1 MLFVYNV
8 LLTLAALL
16 LLPLVGT
23 LVLIRPRYRR
33 GLKQRLGFLP
43 LDLRDNLA
51 GPLPFWVHAPSVGE
65 VIATR
70 PFLQGL
76 KECYPERKV
85 LVSVLTPTG
94 YDAVVAKIP
103 EADAVIYFPLDHPLI
118 AGRVLDAVRPLAFFF
133 SETEIWPN
141 FLCAAA
147 RREIPTFLVSGR
159 VSARTLRRF
168 RLFFPLFRRVL
179 EQVSLFCTQFE
190 SDARRLR
197 QAGVPVEKVVVTGNF
212 KVDQVREGGK
222 PGGQVLQAAGLA
234 GRPLFIAAST
244 HRGEEEIAV
253 RACQRL
259 RTRVPNLL
267 LLLAPRYPE
276 RFTEVEE
283 LLKARGCVYVKRSQ
297 MNGTKLRRR
306 VETETERGR
315 QSLSDSSVSIE
326 VFLLDTLGELASFY
340 PAATLTFVG
349 GSVVDRGGH
358 SAVEPALAAVPVLFG
373 PYTRNFASL
382 AEELKREGGAQ
393 EVRDEETLYQEALR
407 VLTDPGVAREMGRKA
422 RAVIQRNQ
430 GAVARTLEA
439 VLTRLPLTG
448 FRL

>member
-8 LLTLAALL
+8 LLMLVAFL
-16 LLPLVGT
+16 LLPLAGT
-23 LVLIRPRYRR
+23 AVLVRRRYRR

-43 LDLRDNLA
+43 SGLRDKLS
-51 GPLPFWVHAPSVGE
+51 GPSPFWLHAPSVGE
-65 VIATR
+65 VVATR

-76 KECYPERKV
+76 KQRYSERKV

-94 YDAVVAKIP
+94 YDAVLAKIP

-118 AGRVLDAVRPLAFFF
+118 VRRVLDAVQPLAFFF
-133 SETEIWPN
+133 TETEIWPN

-168 RLFFPLFRRVL
+168 RLFSPLFRRVL
-179 EQVSLFCTQFE
+179 EKVSLFCMQFE
-190 SDARRLR
+190 PDARRLR
-197 QAGVPVEKVVVTGNF
+197 QAGVPAEKVVVTGNF
-212 KVDQVREGGK
+212 KVDQIREGGETGK
-222 PGGQVLQAAGLA
+222 QLLQAAGLA

-244 HRGEEEIAV
+244 HRGEEEMAV

-259 RTRVPNLL
+259 RARVPGLL

-276 RFTEVEE
+276 RFAEVEE
-283 LLKARGCVYVKRSQ
+283 LLKERGCAYLKRSQ
-297 MNGTKLRRR
+297 INGTEKKT
-306 VETETERGR
+306 VGAH
-315 QSLSDSSVSIE
+315 SLAPVPE

-340 PAATLTFVG
+340 PAAALAFVG

-358 SAVEPALAAVPVLFG
+358 SAVEPALAAVPVFFG

-382 AEELKREGGAQ
+382 TEELKEEGGARV
-393 EVRDEETLYQEALR
+393 VRDEETLYQQALR
-407 VLTDPGVAREMGRKA
+407 VLTDPQVAQEMGRKA
-422 RAVIQRNQ
+422 RTVIQRNQ
-430 GAVARTLEA
+430 GAVARTLDIVCA
-439 VLTRLPLTG
+439 HFPQG
-448 FRL
+448 GA